1 MPSKI
6 AVRDIWRSFQSESGQ
21 VSALEGVSLDIQEGE
36 FVALVGPSGC
46 GKSTLLNILTGFDR
60 QDRGEAL
67 IDGQPIPGPS
77 PRGIMITQRGSV
89 FPWMTV
95 RDNLLFGTGGQE
107 PAEIDR
113 RYDFY
118 IDLVGLAGFEDAFP
132 GQLSGGMLQR
142 VEVARALMARPDI
155 LYMDE
160 PFAALD
166 ALTRMRMRNELIR
179 ILARDR
185 HTCILV
191 THDVEEAL
199 HLADRIVVMS
209 PRPGR
214 IRMVLEVNAPHPRM
228 MSSPELV
235 RLKEEILGGLGLS
248 VGEIERDTSTLPA
261 GAPGALPA
269 RRGRPARAARPAAEG
284 GERDV
289 IVIGGGPA
297 GSSAAAL
304 LAEQGLDVQLLE
316 RAVFPRFHTGE
327 SLLPALWE
335 IWERLGV
342 TEEIEQAGFLVKQGI
357 NFRMHTTGEDLPL
370 LTSEYPEYFRRPYAF
385 HVDRSVYDKILLDNA
400 RRRGAEVC
408 ERWTAKDAL
417 LDGERVVGV
426 LAAPEGGE
434 PVALRAKVVLDA
446 SGRDCLLAR
455 RMGWRKP
462 DPMLNKVATF
472 AHFEGGYRRSAAE
485 LVPPGQ
491 EIPGA
496 SVTDVHTVE
505 GGWIWYMPMANEIT
519 SVGTV
524 LDARF
529 AGRLPGNPQD
539 RFLETLRGSPT
550 IHGWLEGARLVR
562 PPETIG
568 NIAYLNERFVGE
580 GFLLLG
586 DASMFVDPIFSS
598 GVTLAMRSGVY
609 AADTVLDCFHRGDFS
624 AACLRPYED
633 RIRHPM
639 EKVFKLIHN
648 WYAILD
654 RNDSS
659 TLLRRAREVPW
670 LRERLIVMLS
680 GGYDKMDL
688 DSFMASVQQ
697 A

>member
-1 MPSKI
+1 MPDKI
-6 AVRDIWRSFQSESGQ
+6 VVGDLWRAFKTDAGN
-21 VSALEGVSLDIQEGE
+21 VSALEGVSLNIAEGE

-95 RDNLLFGTGGQE
+95 RKNLLFGTAGQD
-107 PAEIDR
+107 PAEVDR
-113 RYDFY
+113 LFDFY
-118 IDLVGLAGFEDAFP
+118 IELVGLTGFEDAYP

-160 PFAALD
+160 PFGALD

-199 HLADRIVVMS
+199 HLADRVVVMS

-214 IRMVLEVNAPHPRM
+214 IKAILDVKVPHPRK
-228 MSSPELV
+228 MSSPELIG
-235 RLKEEILGGLGLS
+235 LKETILAGLGLS
-248 VGEIERDTSTLPA
+248 VDEIDGDTSTRPIPA
-261 GAPGALPA
+261 SPA
-269 RRGRPARAARPAAEG
+269 MPVRRTRPARPARQATPGA
-284 GERDV
+284 ERDV
-289 IVIGGGPA
+289 IVVGGGPA
-297 GSSAAAL
+297 GASAAAL
-304 LAEQGLDVQLLE
+304 LAEQGLDVAVLE
-316 RAVFPRFHTGE
+316 RARFPRFHTGE

-335 IWERLGV
+335 LWERLGV
-342 TEEIEQAGFLVKQGI
+342 TEEIDQAGFLIKQGI

-370 LTSEYPEYFRRPYAF
+370 LTSEYPEYFLRPYSF
-385 HVDRSVYDKILLDNA
+385 HADRARYDQILLQNA
-400 RRRGAEVC
+400 RRRGAEIC
-408 ERWTAKDAL
+408 EGWTARDL
-417 LDGERVVGV
+417 IMDGERVAGV
-426 LAAPEGGE
+426 IAAETGGAAV
-434 PVALRAKVVLDA
+434 PLRAKVIIDA
-446 SGRDCLLAR
+446 SGRDCLVAR
-455 RMGWRKP
+455 RMGWRRP

-472 AHFEGGYRRSAAE
+472 AHFEGGHRRSAAE
-485 LVPPGQ
+485 LVPHEQ
-491 EIPGA
+491 AIPGA

-505 GGWIWYMPMANEIT
+505 GGWIWYIPLANDIV
-519 SVGTV
+519 SVGVV
-524 LDARF
+524 LDAKY
-529 AGRLPGNPQD
+529 AGRLPGTAQD
-539 RFLETLRGSPT
+539 RFQETLRSSPM
-550 IHGWLEGARLVR
+550 IHAWLDGARLVR

-568 NIAYLNERFVGE
+568 NIAYLNDRFVTDGC
-580 GFLLLG
+580 LLLG

-624 AACLRPYED
+624 AACLKPYED

-654 RNDSS
+654 RKDSS
-659 TLLRRAREVPW
+659 VLLRRAREVPW

-688 DSFMASVQQ
+688 DSFLTTIEH
-697 A
+697 